1 MAIDRK
7 DITPD
12 EIERVKT
19 HIEDYL
25 ISKGI
30 DTRKKFRCLSIDH
43 IDNNPSMQFN
53 KKDNYAHCF
62 SCGATFDIFDL
73 ISIDKNLNK
82 KDAFIETIKMF
93 EPNILNKRQ
102 VKSIPQKQDQ
112 LKTWQEAVFQSKEAL
127 DYLHNRGLSDET
139 IKKYGLGFNSSF
151 YAKVDD
157 TTYTFPAIII
167 PREENSYTARNIN
180 WKPTDNKD
188 LRIRKN
194 GASTIYNLNQSNNS
208 DKSYCFIAEGEF
220 DCLSFLE
227 LGYNAIGLG
236 SCSNSNK
243 LFNTNLDTS
252 KTYILALDNDEAGKE
267 TTEKIANELKVRN
280 IKFIT
285 FNYGGVIKDPNEAL
299 TTDKQA
305 FLTGIQG
312 VIDNMQKLLDDQ
324 NNESKKEYLKN
335 TALAQLSVLDS
346 FLEDTKNF
354 TPYAT
359 GFKNLDTCLCG
370 GFYPGLI
377 ILGAPSST
385 GKTTFT
391 LQMAD
396 NMAKTGKDVMF
407 FSLEMS
413 NIELMC
419 KSLSRITY
427 EHDSTEMTA
436 KTMNEIE
443 FGFHYQHYRDDEL
456 EAIKSAR
463 KEYSNYAGNLFLF
476 QSRAITVHQIES
488 AIKNHIEQRGK
499 KPVIFIDY
507 LQILAPVEKNSDV
520 KQILDFSVSELRRIA
535 RDYFVPIIVISS
547 VNRQSYG
554 DKMEMTAFKSSGGIE
569 YGGDILFGL
578 QFTAATKPAIND
590 KGKKIKANLNE
601 EKSKLVREISLETLK
616 NRNGDIFKTIDFDFK
631 AKYNYFREKDDF
643 SLPIIKEEEPTWLSK
658 KRDKNV
664 F

>member
-19 HIEDYL
+19 HMEDYL

-73 ISIDKNLNK
+73 ISIDKNLSK

-93 EPNILNKRQ
+93 EPNLLNKQ
-102 VKSIPQKQDQ
+102 HVKSIPNKQDQ

-139 IKKYGLGFNSSF
+139 IKKYGIGFNSSF

-188 LRIRKN
+188 IRIRKN

-243 LFNTNLDTS
+243 LFNSNLDTS
-252 KTYILALDNDEAGKE
+252 KTYILALDNDEAGQE
-267 TTEKIANELKVRN
+267 TTEKIANEFKVRN

-312 VIDNMQKLLDDQ
+312 VIDNMQKLLDDK

-335 TALAQLSVLDS
+335 TALAKLAVLDK
-346 FLEDTKNF
+346 FIEETENF
-354 TPYAT
+354 TPYST
-359 GFKNLDTCLCG
+359 GFKNLDTLLYG
-370 GFYPGLI
+370 GLYPGFS

-385 GKTTFT
+385 GKTTFA

-407 FSLEMS
+407 FSLEMPEL
-413 NIELMC
+413 ELMC
-419 KSLSRITY
+419 KSLARITF
-427 EHDSTEMTA
+427 EQDTTRRTTA
-436 KTMNEIE
+436 KTMDEIMY
-443 FGFHYQHYRDDEL
+443 GFHYKHYRDIEL
-456 EAIKSAR
+456 EAIQNAR
-463 KEYSNYAGNLFLF
+463 EEYSKYADNLFIFECPALNVY

-499 KPVIFIDY
+499 KPAVFIDY
-507 LQILAPVEKNSDV
+507 LQIIAPAEKNSDI
-520 KQILDFSVSELRRIA
+520 KQILDFNVSELKRIA
-535 RDYFVPIIVISS
+535 RKYFIPIFAISA
-547 VNRQSYG
+547 VNRQSYD

-569 YGGDILFGL
+569 YGADYLFGL
-578 QFTAATKPAIND
+578 QFTSLTKPAYNE
-590 KGKKIKANLNE
+590 KGKKIKVNIDE
-601 EKSKLVREISLETLK
+601 EKSKPIREVSFDIIK
-616 NRNGDIFKTIDFDFK
+616 QRNGETCKLIDFEYK
-631 AKYNYFREKDDF
+631 AKFNYFKEKEDSEIRTSTRNLD
-643 SLPIIKEEEPTWLSK
+643 
-658 KRDKNV
+658 V